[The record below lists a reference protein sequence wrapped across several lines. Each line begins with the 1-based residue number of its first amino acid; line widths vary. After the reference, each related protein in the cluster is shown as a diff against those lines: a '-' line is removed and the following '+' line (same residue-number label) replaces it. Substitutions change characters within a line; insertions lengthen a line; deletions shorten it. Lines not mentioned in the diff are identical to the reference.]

1 MTILVTGVSWTPLN
15 EAEKL
20 EQQNLL
26 TNTYVEALRKLAPDS
41 GAYVNEADA
50 YEPNFQETF
59 WGANYPRLLEI
70 KRRVDPTDVFWCTPC
85 VGNERWKEV
94 GDQLCRV

>member
-1 MTILVTGVSWTPLN
+1 MTIQVTGVYWTPLN
-15 EAEKL
+15 EAEKF

-26 TNTYVEALRKLAPDS
+26 TNVYVEALRELAPDS
-41 GAYVNEADA
+41 GAYVNEADPN
-50 YEPNFQETF
+50 EPNFQETF

-70 KRRVDPTDVFWCTPC
+70 KRHVDPTDVFWCTPC